1 MAFAVHPSRGT
12 AVVAV
17 PTEHVHMSLVDLPLP
32 SARKRL
38 AAAPFAIEERLA
50 AGLDGV
56 HVALGP
62 AVAPNRYVVAAVS
75 HEQMSAWVAALE
87 EAGIKRAR
95 LVPDAMT
102 VPPNPDGWSVWALG
116 DRALVRRAD
125 GTAFATAN
133 LPLMWRAA
141 GEPMV
146 RAFGQGEMPGI
157 IVAERLERPQTPSM
171 DKAVFDLRQG
181 KYAPGGEKTSGG
193 WLRAAMIALAA
204 GGLAHGAIDI
214 ADARAVQARA
224 YNVQD
229 DARRRLARIMPD
241 AGAVADPVAALA
253 RMVPSRQ
260 DQRQPGFL
268 DLFARTSKA
277 LADAPSP
284 AAVIA
289 LAYTAE
295 EDALILDLD
304 LSDLPALQQ
313 VGEALTKAGL
323 AVESGP
329 ASTANGATRARI
341 VVRGAGS

>member
-1 MAFAVHPSRGT
+1 
-12 AVVAV
+12 
-17 PTEHVHMSLVDLPLP
+17 
-32 SARKRL
+32 
-38 AAAPFAIEERLA
+38 
-50 AGLDGV
+50 
-56 HVALGP
+56 
-62 AVAPNRYVVAAVS
+62 
-75 HEQMSAWVAALE
+75 
-87 EAGIKRAR
+87 
-95 LVPDAMT
+95 
-102 VPPNPDGWSVWALG
+102 
-116 DRALVRRAD
+116 
-125 GTAFATAN
+125 
-133 LPLMWRAA
+133 
-141 GEPMV
+141 MV
-146 RAFGQGEMPGI
+146 RAFGEGEMPGI
-157 IVAERLERPQTPSM
+157 IVAERLERPQTPAM